1 MTSKE
6 TVRMQEQTI
15 DFHLREALNHLE
27 TALNQ
32 SVRIVLENEGAKK
45 QIGQKWEQ
53 FLGEFIGQVR
63 EKGRKSRMNIL
74 GWISFPRIR

>member
-1 MTSKE
+1 
-6 TVRMQEQTI
+6 MQEQTI